1 MAKIDTSKIEG
12 YATMTPEQ
20 KIAALEGFDH
30 PDPDYTGYVKKDTF
44 DATASELAALKK
56 KNKEQLSEEERKAQE
71 AAEKLASVEKELA
84 GLRKDK
90 TVSEFKAKFIAQGYA
105 EDLASATAQAMA
117 DGDTATVFANQQ
129 KFLDEYAKKIKA
141 DALKGTP
148 KPPAGSGTQ
157 GVDYAKQIE
166 TAQAN
171 GDMASVAYYTRLQAQ
186 EEAAAASK

>member
-12 YATMTPEQ
+12 YDKMTPEQ

-56 KNKEQLSEEERKAQE
+56 KNREQLSEEERKAQE
-71 AAEKLASVEKELA
+71 AAEKLANMEKELT

-90 TVSEFKAKFIAQGYA
+90 TVSEYKAKFLAQGYS
-105 EDLASATAQAMA
+105 EELAAATALALA

-129 KFLDEYAKKIKA
+129 KFLDDYTKTVKA
-141 DALKGTP
+141 ENLKGTP
-148 KPPAGSGTQ
+148 RPPAGSGSE
-157 GVDYAKQIE
+157 GGDYAKKIE
-166 TAQAN
+166 EAQTS
-171 GDMASVAYYTRLQAQ
+171 GDMAAVAYYTRLQAQ
-186 EEAAAASK
+186 QEAEASK